1 MNFKNNLLV
10 EKFIEYL
17 VSKKNLSKNTCES
30 YVNDINGFFS
40 YQNDCNIDEI
50 SEKKIKYYI
59 KNLSKNFSPNSHSRK
74 LSSLKIFFDYLSQ
87 KEIIK
92 TNPIDNFDFPKLKRN
107 IPKILTEDSII
118 KLIEITYEDK
128 SPIGLR
134 SSLFLEILYSSGIR
148 VSELVSLKLSSLDDG
163 FKNLIIK
170 GKGNKERILPL
181 LNQTKKI
188 LKEYLKVRNFFFK
201 GKIKENG
208 FLFPSNSKL
217 GHVTRHR
224 FFQILKKL
232 ANTAGIDSSQISPHT
247 IRHSFAT
254 HLLNRGVDLRTI
266 QESLGH
272 SDISTTQIYTHVQI
286 SKLRKVLE
294 EKSPINN
301 KLLKFLK
308 I

>member
-50 SEKKIKYYI
+50 SEKKIEYYI

-134 SSLFLEILYSSGIR
+134 SSLFLEILYSYYKFSWR
-148 VSELVSLKLSSLDDG
+148 
-163 FKNLIIK
+163 
-170 GKGNKERILPL
+170 
-181 LNQTKKI
+181 
-188 LKEYLKVRNFFFK
+188 
-201 GKIKENG
+201 
-208 FLFPSNSKL
+208 LF
-217 GHVTRHR
+217 
-224 FFQILKKL
+224 
-232 ANTAGIDSSQISPHT
+232 
-247 IRHSFAT
+247 
-254 HLLNRGVDLRTI
+254 
-266 QESLGH
+266 
-272 SDISTTQIYTHVQI
+272 ST
-286 SKLRKVLE
+286 
-294 EKSPINN
+294 
-301 KLLKFLK
+301 
-308 I
+308 